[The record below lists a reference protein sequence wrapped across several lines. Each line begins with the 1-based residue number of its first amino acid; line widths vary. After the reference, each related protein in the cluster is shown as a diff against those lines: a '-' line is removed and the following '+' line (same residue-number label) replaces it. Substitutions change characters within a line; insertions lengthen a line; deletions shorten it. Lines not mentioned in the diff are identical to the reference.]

1 MALKEKKKEM
11 TPSNKVLVVLG
22 AQWGDEGKGK
32 LIDDLARQHSVVAR
46 AAGGANAGHTIVV
59 DGVKYAFHLLPSGLL
74 NSGTRA
80 IIGNG
85 VVVHLPKLVSEID
98 DLISR
103 GVSNV
108 QPRIR
113 LSDRAHLLFDFH
125 QIVDGLREIERGKGS
140 IGTTKRGIGP
150 CYATKMNRGGI
161 RVSDLRSFRK
171 FPEKLRSALASEYK
185 RHGTFEY
192 DMRKE
197 VAKYYEFANR
207 FEHCIGDTGYEL
219 SQALKE
225 NENVLVEGANAALL
239 DIDHGT
245 YPYVTSS
252 NCTAGG
258 VCTGLGL
265 PPSSIGEIIGVVK
278 AYTTR
283 VGAGPFPTELTGEE
297 GVILQQQGHE
307 YGTTT
312 LRPRR
317 CGWLDT
323 FLLSYTNRVNGY
335 TAINLTKL
343 DVLSHF
349 HTIKIGVSYIVRGL
363 PLTLYPASL
372 DVLGEATVEYIEMD
386 GWYGQDITE
395 VRKFS
400 DLPQNAQRYV
410 EKIEELLGVPI
421 RYIGVGPARDATIRR

>member
-1 MALKEKKKEM
+1 MTEK
-11 TPSNKVLVVLG
+11 NKVLVVLG

-32 LIDDLARQHSVVAR
+32 LIDDLARTHSVVAR

-74 NSGTRA
+74 NEGTRA

-98 DLISR
+98 DLVSR
-103 GVSNV
+103 GVPNV

-125 QIVDGLREIERGKGS
+125 QIVDGLREVERGKAS

-150 CYATKMNRGGI
+150 CYATKMNRSGI
-161 RVSDLRSFRK
+161 RVSDLRSFRQ
-171 FPEKLRSALASEYK
+171 FPTKLRAALAAEYK
-185 RHGTFEY
+185 RHHPFDY
-192 DMRKE
+192 DIRKE
-197 VAKYYEFANR
+197 IAKYYEYAHR
-207 FEHCIGDTGYEL
+207 FEHCIGDTSYEL
-219 SQALKE
+219 STALQEK
-225 NENVLVEGANAALL
+225 ENVLVEGANAALL

-258 VCTGLGL
+258 ICTGLGI
-265 PPSSIGEIIGVVK
+265 PPSAVGEVIGVVK

-297 GVILQQQGHE
+297 GVTLQQQGHE

-323 FLLSYTNRVNGY
+323 FLLRYTNRVNGY

-349 HTIKIGVSYIVRGL
+349 RTIKIGVSYLVRGRS
-363 PLTLYPASL
+363 LTSYPASL
-372 DVLGEATVEYIEMD
+372 DVLGEATVKYIEMD
-386 GWYGQDITE
+386 GWYGQDITQ

-400 DLPQNAQRYV
+400 DLPENAQRYV
-410 EKIEELLGVPI
+410 LKIEELLGVPV
-421 RYIGVGPARDATIRR
+421 RYIGVGPARAATIRR